1 MKRRDFIKLMAAS
14 SLFSPNLLSGSENF
28 TPYDG
33 ELFIVIQ
40 ANGGWD
46 ISSFCDPKQ
55 DSKIN
60 TWAKDGKTIQTTSN
74 GIKYAP
80 FAKNSEFFEKYKND
94 ILILNGID
102 TQTNAHSAGV
112 RTMFSG
118 RFDEGYPSFGAL
130 FASVKAP
137 TLPLSYISN
146 GGYNYTAS
154 LIQYTLMKDPSSLA
168 NLIEPN
174 STPYG
179 PKSFHTKS
187 NLDIIK
193 KYQDKRLN
201 RALKNETL
209 APRLKKSLNNFINA
223 IKSQDSLSLL
233 KDYIPDELVSV
244 MYDND
249 TNYNPLPR
257 QAQLSLL
264 AMKAG
269 LSCVSD
275 LKLDGFD
282 THANH
287 DKDHSIAL
295 GNLTYAIDFL
305 MLEADRLGLSDRLT
319 IVVSSDFSRTPKYND
334 GLGKD
339 HWPSASTIFIKKNAP
354 WGGRVFGATDDA
366 LNVKKVNQNLGF
378 DNADIVIESAHIQQ
392 ALRELSGISNSSIVE
407 KFPLKTMKE
416 LNLMQMFN

>member
-14 SLFSPNLLSGSENF
+14 SLVSPNILSASKDF
-28 TPYDG
+28 TPYSG
-33 ELFIVIQ
+33 ELFIIIQ

-46 ISSFCDPKQ
+46 ISSFCDPK
-55 DSKIN
+55 DDKNIN
-60 TWAKDGKTIQTTSN
+60 TWAKNGKTIKTTSN
-74 GIKYAP
+74 GIRYAP
-80 FAKNSEFFEKYKND
+80 FAKNVDFFEKYKND

-102 TQTNAHSAGV
+102 TQTNAHSAGI

-130 FASVKAP
+130 FSSVKAP
-137 TLPLSYISN
+137 SLPLSYISN

-174 STPYG
+174 LTPYG
-179 PKSFHTKS
+179 PKYFHAQPE
-187 NLDIIK
+187 LDIIK
-193 KYQDKRLN
+193 KYQKSRLD

-209 APRLKKSLNNFINA
+209 APRLKKSLKNFINA
-223 IKSQDSLSLL
+223 VNSQDSLALL
-233 KDYIPDELVSV
+233 KEYIPDELVSV

-249 TNYNPLPR
+249 TTYNPLPR
-257 QAQLSLL
+257 QAQLSLV

-269 LSCVSD
+269 LCCVSD

-287 DKDHSIAL
+287 NKDHSVAL

-305 MLEADRLGLSDRLT
+305 MSEAERLGLSDRLT
-319 IVVSSDFSRTPKYND
+319 VVVSSDFSRTPKYND

-339 HWPSASTIFIKKNAP
+339 HWPSASTIFIKKSAT
-354 WGGRVFGATDDA
+354 WGGKVFGATDDA

-378 DNADIVIESAHIQQ
+378 DNADITIESAHIQQ
-392 ALRELSGISNSSIVE
+392 ALRELSGISNSDIVQR
-407 KFPLKTMKE
+407 FPLKTMKE
-416 LNLMQMFN
+416 LNLMQMF